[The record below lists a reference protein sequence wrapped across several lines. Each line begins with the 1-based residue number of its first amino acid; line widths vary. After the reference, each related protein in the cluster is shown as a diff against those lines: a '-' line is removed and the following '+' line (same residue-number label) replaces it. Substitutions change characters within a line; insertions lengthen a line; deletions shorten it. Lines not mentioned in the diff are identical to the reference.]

1 MGRKGLRYAKRPE
14 NRGDFCLK
22 TLMGEARD
30 RWIIDID
37 FTAGRGCCAGRPA
50 TPQGGPTSILSM
62 LFPLVLIFMLF
73 YFLIM
78 RPERR
83 KQSDHKSLLGS
94 LKKNDRVITIGG
106 IYGVVANV
114 QRDDDR
120 VTLKIDEANNTKV
133 EVTFNS
139 IARVITEDAE
149 AETK

>member
-1 MGRKGLRYAKRPE
+1 V
-14 NRGDFCLK
+14 
-22 TLMGEARD
+22 
-30 RWIIDID
+30 
-37 FTAGRGCCAGRPA
+37 TAGLLTSILLLAEDAAPGGAA
-50 TPQGGPTSILSM
+50 TPQNGPAGILSM
-62 LFPLVLIFMLF
+62 MFPLVLIFLLF

-83 KQSDHKSLLGS
+83 KQSDHKSLLES

>member
-1 MGRKGLRYAKRPE
+1 V
-14 NRGDFCLK
+14 
-22 TLMGEARD
+22 
-30 RWIIDID
+30 
-37 FTAGRGCCAGRPA
+37 TAGLLTSILLLAEDAAPAAPA
-50 TPQGGPTSILSM
+50 TPQGGPASILSM

-83 KQSDHKSLLGS
+83 KQADHKSLLES

-120 VTLKIDEANNTKV
+120 VTLKVDEANNTKV
-133 EVTFNS
+133 DVTFNS

-149 AETK
+149 TETK